1 MDRYMRYRVD
11 LFLGNHNMH
20 AILDNTW
27 TFQFHL
33 NYSVDNKTAKL
44 KEKREKRTGWGK
56 GSR

>member
-1 MDRYMRYRVD
+1 
-11 LFLGNHNMH
+11 MH

-44 KEKREKRTGWGK
+44 KEKREKRTDWGK
-56 GSR
+56 GSRQWMERQVNRGV